1 VRQHATTRRTVRGA
15 AAALALAGLLAGCAA
30 RPGTAAMVD
39 GRRIPESDITATFAE
54 IGPAL
59 GSATQQSVLHALIT
73 EPTLSDIAGDLGSQV
88 TDEQATDLLDEVFAG
103 SEQRPD
109 EFGPGSLA
117 IARFQL
123 ALDAINAAE
132 DQEAVGQD
140 ITDRLAALDVE
151 VNPRFGTFE
160 GATVAAPTTPEWIV
174 GAVTPQQ

>member
-1 VRQHATTRRTVRGA
+1 MRQHATTRRTVRGA
-15 AAALALAGLLAGCAA
+15 AVALVLAGLLAGCAA

-39 GRRIPESDITATFAE
+39 GRRIAESEITATFDE
-54 IGPAL
+54 LGPVL
-59 GSATQQSVLHALIT
+59 GSATPQSILHALIT
-73 EPTLSDIAGDLGSQV
+73 EPTFSDIAGDLGTEV
-88 TDEQATDLLDEVFAG
+88 TDEHATDLLDEVFAG

-132 DQEAVGQD
+132 DQQAVGQD

-160 GATVAAPTTPEWIV
+160 GATVAAPATPEWIV